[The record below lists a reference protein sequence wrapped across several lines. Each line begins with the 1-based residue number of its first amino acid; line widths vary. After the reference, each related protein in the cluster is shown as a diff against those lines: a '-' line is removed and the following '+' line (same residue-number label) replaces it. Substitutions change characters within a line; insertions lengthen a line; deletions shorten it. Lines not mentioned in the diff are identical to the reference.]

1 VERDSPPAELDL
13 RLRHPKST
21 AAEACRALRTN
32 LLFMS
37 PDRPLKTMLVTSS
50 GPREGKSAT
59 VMTTGI
65 AMAQSG
71 SRVLLVDAD
80 LRRPRLARALGIA
93 NEKGVSSVLVGD
105 AEIGD
110 VVRSTEVPGMF
121 SFPVAPFRPIQLSCS
136 TPRPFA
142 TSSLRCPVAMT

>member
-1 VERDSPPAELDL
+1 
-13 RLRHPKST
+13 
-21 AAEACRALRTN
+21 
-32 LLFMS
+32 MS

-59 VMTTGI
+59 VIATGI

-80 LRRPRLARALGIA
+80 MRRPRLHRALGIA

-121 SFPVAPFRPIQLSCS
+121 LVPSGPIPPNPAHRGCI
-136 TPRPFA
+136 R
-142 TSSLRCPVAMT
+142 R